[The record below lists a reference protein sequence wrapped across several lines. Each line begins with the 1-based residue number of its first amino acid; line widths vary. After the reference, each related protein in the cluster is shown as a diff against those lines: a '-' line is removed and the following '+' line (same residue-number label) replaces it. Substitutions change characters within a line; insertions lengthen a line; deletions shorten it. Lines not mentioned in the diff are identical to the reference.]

1 MGKSQPCATRYWVLK
16 GQHAEGHTPHF
27 FGDILNLLEERDD
40 HFVILDDDGTVSI
53 LPKGPYSNIKLLH
66 GFNERPIDLT
76 VDGAHIYEADDGTA
90 AMVVPD
96 ESGVPVTDNWG
107 DSVNTIEWELVEKY
121 LEGDDE
127 ELRSLIRNIRALGY
141 IHVRVARSN
150 RRMEI
155 DRGGTLTIPYGAIL
169 NILERTEYHD
179 GSRLLKISIG
189 AGPGGWIYREPVYY
203 ALVGRD
209 ETGQY
214 WIHFVPPEFKDR
226 SIWECDV
233 WLCGGEP
240 GDTVIFSP
248 KGQEVNAWKYTGR
261 ATSC

>member
-1 MGKSQPCATRYWVLK
+1 MQYWVLK
-16 GQHAEGHTPHF
+16 RQHTEGHTPHF

-53 LPKGPYSNIKLLH
+53 LPKGPYTNIKLLH

-76 VDGAHIYEADDGTA
+76 VDGAHIYENGDIIAEMIVTDSDGK
-90 AMVVPD
+90 
-96 ESGVPVTDNWG
+96 PVTDSKGN
-107 DSVNTIEWELVEKY
+107 SVNLIDWKLVEDY
-121 LEGDDE
+121 LNGEEEG
-127 ELRSLIRNIRALGY
+127 LKSTIAAIRELGY
-141 IHVRVARSN
+141 IHAKVTTGSQMNIN
-150 RRMEI
+150 RNGEI
-155 DRGGTLTIPYGAIL
+155 RIPVGATLTV
-169 NILERTEYHD
+169 LERTEYHD
-179 GSRLLKISIG
+179 GSRLLKVSIEMG
-189 AGPGGWIYREPVYY
+189 SDGWRYTDPVYY

-214 WIHFVPPEFKDR
+214 WMHFIPPEFKDR
-226 SIWECDV
+226 SVWECDV